1 MRKQVVTQHGQQC
14 GCQSLVDT
22 GHYLKQDLEQ
32 DLQDLKDLYRD
43 AALGPSTEAII
54 KEAETKGALTCRHF
68 MIQLATASTK
78 ANAGNDEPQTSIL
91 GVELACDKEG
101 QTHPC

>member
-1 MRKQVVTQHGQQC
+1 LQHGQQC
-14 GCQSLVDT
+14 GCAKALLIQAIISNS
-22 GHYLKQDLEQ
+22 LEQ

-54 KEAETKGALTCRHF
+54 KEAETKGVPGSPSAL
-68 MIQLATASTK
+68 LYDSTGLRRQPK
-78 ANAGNDEPQTSIL
+78 ANAGNDEPSNQHSGCRTGLIKK
-91 GVELACDKEG
+91 A